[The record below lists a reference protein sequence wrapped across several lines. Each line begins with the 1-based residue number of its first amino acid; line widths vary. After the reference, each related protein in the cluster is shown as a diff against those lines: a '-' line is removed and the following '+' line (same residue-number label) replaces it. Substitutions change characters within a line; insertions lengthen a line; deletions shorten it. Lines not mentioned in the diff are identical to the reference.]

1 VLSASTSGFGFF
13 IPLERS
19 RRALQGYENRLVIR
33 AKLRPLLAMQK
44 GSICMMSIFWRAQR
58 CYVDR
63 TFVLSDISSNI
74 CSYEAQRCYVH
85 NGVDVGQYHAST
97 KVPSEHT
104 EPLCML
110 KQRRVGRQRE
120 HKGSICRQWGYK
132 AYNERYFESTKVPF
146 THFP

>member
-1 VLSASTSGFGFF
+1 MKLTRIHRVVEFAQSRWMAKYIEFNTSMRTKAKTDFEKDFFKLMNNSSAWSTKVLSASTSGFGFF

-19 RRALQGYENRLVIR
+19 RRALQGYANRLVIR

-44 GSICMMSIFWRAQR
+44 GSICTMSSFWRAQR

-85 NGVDVGQYHAST
+85 YGVDIA
-97 KVPSEHT
+97 
-104 EPLCML
+104 
-110 KQRRVGRQRE
+110 
-120 HKGSICRQWGYK
+120 
-132 AYNERYFESTKVPF
+132 
-146 THFP
+146 